1 MLRWG
6 ILECDSEGNP
16 SITAQ
21 CHTSHDTKLQ
31 KPKQPKA
38 IYGMSS
44 SDVVLVL
51 YFSVG
56 QKSIIISF
64 VVEKAAYM

>member
-38 IYGMSS
+38 IYESN
-44 SDVVLVL
+44 
-51 YFSVG
+51 
-56 QKSIIISF
+56 I
-64 VVEKAAYM
+64 